1 MVRIEATDNSSSS
14 NNNLGL
20 VPNLQIA
27 NLVIIITIN
36 YYRIFL
42 KFFKQAVP
50 PLGSSFMLI
59 SYIDVLL
66 TYNFQAVFYFL
77 LLSNPR
83 RQMYIHWVRSII
95 TMKLFIRYNF
105 VGMFSHE
112 PQVSFFCFF
121 NNYAYSHQTS
131 PKRIMN
137 NTKNK

>member
-14 NNNLGL
+14 SSNNLGL

-36 YYRIFL
+36 YCRIFL

-66 TYNFQAVFYFL
+66 TYNFQAVFYFFF
-77 LLSNPR
+77 
-83 RQMYIHWVRSII
+83 II
-95 TMKLFIRYNF
+95 KSTATNVYTLGKIYYNY
-105 VGMFSHE
+105 E
-112 PQVSFFCFF
+112 TL
-121 NNYAYSHQTS
+121 Y
-131 PKRIMN
+131 
-137 NTKNK
+137 